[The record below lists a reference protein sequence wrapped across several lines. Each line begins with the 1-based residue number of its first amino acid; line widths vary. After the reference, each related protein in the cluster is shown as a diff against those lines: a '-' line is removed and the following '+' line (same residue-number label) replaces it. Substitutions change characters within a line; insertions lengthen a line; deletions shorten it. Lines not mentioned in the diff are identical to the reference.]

1 VSEKTQKITD
11 KMEKK
16 SDNFI
21 DTERQLLKLTRSK
34 TKAILEKGNLD
45 KIIRHKEAL
54 GKIVKE
60 LEELKGHWQRK
71 FLLLHLKEHEKISR
85 LAV

>member
-1 VSEKTQKITD
+1 VSEKPQKITD

-54 GKIVKE
+54 GKIVK
-60 LEELKGHWQRK
+60 
-71 FLLLHLKEHEKISR
+71 
-85 LAV
+85 

>member
-1 VSEKTQKITD
+1 MRIKEVLNLLSSDSNYLQHVAPPHGICERKNRENTD

-21 DTERQLLKLTRSK
+21 DTGSERQLLKLTRSK

-45 KIIRHKEAL
+45 KIIRHKERW
-54 GKIVKE
+54 GK
-60 LEELKGHWQRK
+60 L
-71 FLLLHLKEHEKISR
+71 
-85 LAV
+85 

>member
-1 VSEKTQKITD
+1 VILTIYNTWHLHTGYVSERTEKITD

-21 DTERQLLKLTRSK
+21 DTGSERQLLKLTRSK

-45 KIIRHKEAL
+45 KIIRHKERW
-54 GKIVKE
+54 GK
-60 LEELKGHWQRK
+60 L
-71 FLLLHLKEHEKISR
+71 
-85 LAV
+85 